1 MSNVERLYTP
11 LETDIID
18 DEDALILDNIVFQ
31 ATQSIKKI
39 NKDILE
45 Q

>member
-1 MSNVERLYTP
+1 MSNVERLYAP

-18 DEDALILDNIVFQ
+18 DEGILILDNTVFQ

-45 Q
+45 